1 MELLAAASYA
11 WSLDVAFFVILL
23 IGMIV
28 GITQGFIK
36 GVCKIAGTALSF
48 IFAFFFCIPLHENL
62 ETWFGFTTLIANG
75 IGSATVADWISV
87 AICFIGL
94 IIVVKLLTMIV
105 GAIGKAILGASKV
118 LTGVDRILGGILGI
132 AEAFLVILILLMIMK
147 WVNFDAANAFIGQ
160 SQIVG
165 KIFNAQWFIDITQ
178 LPGKLISK
186 G

>member
-1 MELLAAASYA
+1 M
-11 WSLDVAFFVILL
+11 
-23 IGMIV
+23 
-28 GITQGFIK
+28 
-36 GVCKIAGTALSF
+36 
-48 IFAFFFCIPLHENL
+48 
-62 ETWFGFTTLIANG
+62 ANG
-75 IGSATVADWISV
+75 IGSTTVADWISV

-105 GAIGKAILGASKV
+105 GAIGKAILGVSKV

-147 WVNFDAANAFIGQ
+147 WVNFDAANAFISQ

-165 KIFNAQWFIDITQ
+165 KIFDAQWFIDITQ
-178 LPGKLISK
+178 LPGKFISK